1 MKAPN
6 KTTILGILLI
16 VIFGLLIYGEYKFS
30 TMVIESKQKLDSLK
44 KTSLLLERTVEQKT
58 KQISVYKKAIAE
70 LEKYQLDIPEDEVD
84 FYDKVQQQL
93 TNNAVRSNQIRG
105 SKGQKGRNSVT
116 IDFEGPYYAILQT
129 LSDWRNMDVVVRVSS
144 LSLGSLQENLAR
156 GNITIESVL
165 KGGGE

>member
-1 MKAPN
+1 MKTPS
-6 KTTILGILLI
+6 KTTFLAFLLI
-16 VIFGLLIYGEYKFS
+16 ILAVLLVFGEYKFS

-44 KTSLLLERTVEQKT
+44 KTSMLLERTVQQKT
-58 KQISVYKKAIAE
+58 QQIAVYKKAIAE

-93 TNNAVRSNQIRG
+93 TNNTVRSNSIRG
-105 SKGQKGRNSVT
+105 SKAAKGRNAVT
-116 IDFEGPYYAILQT
+116 IDFEGPYYAVLQT
-129 LSDWRNMDVVVRVSS
+129 LADWRNMDVVVRVSS
-144 LSLGSLQENLAR
+144 LSLNSLQESLAR